1 MKYYG
6 NDNVIIDTET
16 ISSYLNAL
24 DRLFLLDND
33 EPFSVNVRSSI
44 RVKKN
49 EKRHFAD
56 PSLACTLLN
65 LSEDKLIYDLNTFGF
80 MFEAL
85 VERDLRI

>member
-1 MKYYG
+1 MSENDRMKYYG

-49 EKRHFAD
+49 EK
-56 PSLACTLLN
+56 
-65 LSEDKLIYDLNTFGF
+65 KTFYRF
-80 MFEAL
+80 IFDVYIIEFI
-85 VERDLRI
+85 RR

>member
-1 MKYYG
+1 MSENDRMKYYG

-16 ISSYLNAL
+16 ISSYLNAF

-49 EKRHFAD
+49 EK
-56 PSLACTLLN
+56 
-65 LSEDKLIYDLNTFGF
+65 KTFYRF
-80 MFEAL
+80 IFDVYIIEFI
-85 VERDLRI
+85 RR